1 MEASIK
7 VFELVE
13 VEDNL
18 VIRIYVEVVN
28 VETVDVVDN
37 KIETIYHWDSLIT
50 TKIVLV
56 DPNLV
61 IGIVE
66 LIKVEN
72 YELQLEAI

>member
-37 KIETIYHWDSLIT
+37 KIETIYH
-50 TKIVLV
+50 
-56 DPNLV
+56 
-61 IGIVE
+61 
-66 LIKVEN
+66 
-72 YELQLEAI
+72 